1 MHRLPNSMTRFTANC
16 RGGYRC
22 AHRFRYDDGTDSTP
36 VRACADIEDN
46 WCIRFEPI
54 IGPVDAGGHAEM
66 HTQSKH
72 CLHHYRP

>member
-1 MHRLPNSMTRFTANC
+1 MHRLPNSMTRFTAIVAVVI
-16 RGGYRC
+16 GVLT
-22 AHRFRYDDGTDSTP
+22 ASDTTMAQTAPP